1 MLIPS
6 LAVGK
11 AYAVLSDP
19 AKRRNYDSFGD
30 EDLNSNV
37 TRRGG
42 RMYRDDG

>member
-1 MLIPS
+1 MFVPS

-30 EDLNSNV
+30 EDLNMNS
-37 TRRGG
+37 RRGG